1 MKLSKKTHLNISSTT
16 LDVAVAVR
24 AMQGT
29 PGKVAFK
36 TPN

>member
-1 MKLSKKTHLNISSTT
+1 MSSTT

-36 TPN
+36 TPNCRY